1 MSDEAGTAGGEPV
14 TVVTLAADA
23 PASFSS
29 VAEASRHLTEA
40 RKPKQDTPSETND
53 KARALMAQPA
63 DAPELVDET
72 NAEPAEEQPIGE
84 ATEGSEPAEELPP
97 IERPRSWTKDVDDD
111 WKALPRTVQEKIAS
125 REQEREV
132 AIRRSQN
139 EAADKLKGLTAKE
152 QEVEAARQKYEAQLP
167 ALMQALYSV
176 QANTFSD
183 IKTME
188 DVKNLQRTDPFR
200 YQEWDVHQKELAAVS
215 YQTKEAEDRQL
226 REKQSKRANYE
237 TEQNK
242 LLIELVPEMA
252 DPKKASE
259 LRERAVAM
267 LTDDLGLK
275 NDQLSRWMNDDTG
288 HEILSNAGIQ
298 KLIADG
304 LKYRDIKSAPKA
316 IADKPLPPVQRPG
329 VRPPANAGTEKTIQA
344 LTSQLD
350 KASGLQAIRLAAE
363 LTAAKRKAGAR

>member
-1 MSDEAGTAGGEPV
+1 MSDEAGIAGGEPV

-40 RKPKQDTPSETND
+40 RKPKEP
-53 KARALMAQPA
+53 APVQPA
-63 DAPELVDET
+63 ADPVEPPELAQANDDPLE
-72 NAEPAEEQPIGE
+72 AAPIE
-84 ATEGSEPAEELPP
+84 APEGSEPAEELPP

-152 QEVEAARQKYEAQLP
+152 QEVENARQQYEAKLP
-167 ALMQALYSV
+167 ALLQALHDA
-176 QANTFSD
+176 QADTFSD
-183 IKTME
+183 IKTMD
-188 DVKNLQRTDPFR
+188 DVKRMAAEDPFR
-200 YQEWDVHQKELAAVS
+200 KIQWDTHQQALQAVAW
-215 YQTKEAEDRQL
+215 EAQQAEQRKAQ
-226 REKQSKRANYE
+226 EKQSKRANYE

-275 NDQLSRWMNDDTG
+275 NDQLSRWMQDDTG

-304 LKYRDIKSAPKA
+304 LKYRDIKAAPKA

-329 VRPPANAGTEKTIQA
+329 VRPPANAGAEKTIQA